1 MSPDDARERVHR
13 LFEAYADAPLPDWPG
28 FAAAIQTRRAQQGQ
42 VILDETT
49 EVGSYLYLVASG
61 VFQVRVVSPN
71 GTWRTTNFARPGD
84 FMASLPAI
92 EQRPHPPIPPEA
104 ADTVVGRAFAAALA
118 ERYRLTALTTG
129 AYVEIPLHEMHQ
141 RAHRS
146 VPWGRALATAYL
158 VYAQILRYE
167 RDRMRGLPEAR
178 YRSFL
183 ADYAPVL
190 PYLQQK
196 DIADYLGISEVGVS
210 RIASRVRRSQA
221 SD

>member
-1 MSPDDARERVHR
+1 MAK
-13 LFEAYADAPLPDWPG
+13 ALP
-28 FAAAIQTRRAQQGQ
+28 
-42 VILDETT
+42 
-49 EVGSYLYLVASG
+49 
-61 VFQVRVVSPN
+61 
-71 GTWRTTNFARPGD
+71 
-84 FMASLPAI
+84 
-92 EQRPHPPIPPEA
+92 
-104 ADTVVGRAFAAALA
+104 
-118 ERYRLTALTTG
+118 
-129 AYVEIPLHEMHQ
+129 
-141 RAHRS
+141 HRS

-196 DIADYLGISEVGVS
+196 DIADYLGISEVGIS